1 MDKDPQ
7 TTAKGESDSRIL
19 AYRDAA
25 VRLKLGQFPVNVPLE
40 GADEVTHLGQAIRDL
55 AEAIERKYREMSE
68 LVRITERVNAGLIL
82 DEVLAR
88 YPLASHN
95 SRG

>member
-40 GADEVTHLGQAIRDL
+40 GADEVTHLG
-55 AEAIERKYREMSE
+55 
-68 LVRITERVNAGLIL
+68 
-82 DEVLAR
+82 
-88 YPLASHN
+88 
-95 SRG
+95 